1 MTMRIVEK
9 FVCVLIKFVFLIIYV
24 CERIFCHRL
33 MDTMGGIISQM
44 PFLRFI
50 IPELSGYNN
59 LMEILRK
66 LWNFLDEE
74 INNHEKHLS
83 GNQPQDLIEA
93 FLLEIS
99 SRNGVQNDSIFD
111 SE

>member
-1 MTMRIVEK
+1 MLRNT
-9 FVCVLIKFVFLIIYV
+9 IYICINV
-24 CERIFCHRL
+24 SSCHRL

-50 IPELSGYNN
+50 IPELSGYNK
-59 LMEILRK
+59 LMKILRK

-74 INNHEKHLS
+74 INIHEKQLS

-99 SRNGVQNDSIFD
+99 SKNGIQNDSIFD
-111 SE
+111 SEYFFFMRTIMFSSY